1 MKLTHYIN
9 RYRTLNTW
17 AFCFP
22 KDIDPMELTFYGF
35 VLNNGIS
42 KLKGLSLFSFD
53 SVSYT
58 GERNGFVRCLCLVNG
73 RLETVIFKK

>member
-1 MKLTHYIN
+1 
-9 RYRTLNTW
+9 
-17 AFCFP
+17 
-22 KDIDPMELTFYGF
+22 MELTFYGF